1 MNDDRVLGWD
11 DEISNDGQ
19 DQFIV
24 AEPGE
29 YAFEIVDLKRARH
42 QSTNEPGKLP
52 DCPKAIVT
60 VRISTAD
67 GDHVDIKNNLFLHS
81 RCEGILCQFF
91 RSIGQ
96 RKHGEPLRPDWQR
109 VIGSRGRCKVSVR
122 DWVDKDGK
130 KRKSNDIKSFLDPV
144 NGSVGGGHQASEGF

>member
-19 DQFIV
+19 DQFVV

-42 QSTNEPGKLP
+42 QASGSGKLP

-60 VRISTAD
+60 VRIQTAD
-67 GDHVDIKNNLFLHS
+67 GDQVDIKNNLFLHS
-81 RCEGILCQFF
+81 RCEGLLCQFF

-96 RKHGEPLRPDWQR
+96 RRHGEPLRPDWNR

-122 DWVDKDGK
+122 DWVDKDGQK
-130 KRKSNDIKSFLDPV
+130 KKSNDIKTFLDPS
-144 NGSVGGGHQASEGF
+144 NGSRGGGQPAASEGF